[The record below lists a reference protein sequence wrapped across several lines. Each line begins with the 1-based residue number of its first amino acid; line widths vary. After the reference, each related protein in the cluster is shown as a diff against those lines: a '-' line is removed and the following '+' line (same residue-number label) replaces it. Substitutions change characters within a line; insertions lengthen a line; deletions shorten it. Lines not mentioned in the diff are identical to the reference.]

1 MKHNYEIRELTKE
14 KSVNFVEKY
23 HYSPIMPTVTKHYL
37 GFYLDDVLKG
47 VLTLGWGTQP
57 KQTIRK
63 LFPNLDTK
71 DYYEIGKMC
80 MTEDMPKNSES
91 QMLSQTISWM
101 KTNLPEKLFL
111 YTMADGIMGKCGYV
125 YQASNFYF
133 GEGYKTSVYMMD
145 NGEKLHPRGSKE
157 MLKENCIFSKRDR
170 LFWMTRDFMKHKN
183 IKHIEGLMFR
193 YIYPLTKRAKRIMLN
208 ESTLNWD
215 KNYPKDKDLKWFDK
229 TENPKIEI
237 SKPAFTY
244 EDMKYNPQ
252 SKKISKISEFPLDI
266 FN

>member
-1 MKHNYEIRELTKE
+1 MKFDFEINELKKQE
-14 KSVNFVEKY
+14 AVVFVEKY
-23 HYSPIMPTVTKHYL
+23 HYSPIMPKLTKHYL
-37 GFYLDDVLKG
+37 GFYVNKELKG

-57 KQTIRK
+57 KQTIKK
-63 LFPNLDTK
+63 LFPKLNTQ
-71 DYYEIGKMC
+71 DYFEIGKMC
-80 MTEDMPKNSES
+80 MTEDMPRNSES
-91 QMLSQTISWM
+91 QMLSKTISWL
-101 KTNLPEKLFL
+101 KSHKPEKLFL

-145 NGEKLHPRGSKE
+145 NGEKLHPRGSKQL
-157 MLKENCIFSKRDR
+157 LKENCVFSKRDK

-193 YIYPLTKRAKRIMLN
+193 YIYPLSKKAKRIMN
-208 ESTLNWD
+208 QDSTLMWD

-229 TENPKIEI
+229 TESPKIEI
-237 SKPAFTY
+237 PQPAFTY

-252 SKKISKISEFPLDI
+252 AKEKSEFPLDI

>member
-1 MKHNYEIRELTKE
+1 MKFDFEINELKKPE
-14 KSVNFVEKY
+14 AVVFVEKY
-23 HYSPIMPTVTKHYL
+23 HYSPIMPKLTKHYL
-37 GFYLDDVLKG
+37 GFYVNKELKG

-57 KQTIRK
+57 KQTIKK
-63 LFPNLDTK
+63 LFPNLDTQ
-71 DYYEIGKMC
+71 DYFEIGKMC
-80 MTEDMPKNSES
+80 MTDDMPRNSES
-91 QMLSQTISWM
+91 QMLSKTIAWLKSH
-101 KTNLPEKLFL
+101 KPEKLFL

-145 NGEKLHPRGSKE
+145 NGEKLHPRGSKQL
-157 MLKENCIFSKRDR
+157 LKENCVFSKRDK

-193 YIYPLTKRAKRIMLN
+193 YIYPLSKKAKRIMN
-208 ESTLNWD
+208 QDSTLMWD
-215 KNYPKDKDLKWFDK
+215 KNYPKDCDLKWFDK
-229 TENPKIEI
+229 TESPKIEI
-237 SKPAFTY
+237 SQPAFTY

-252 SKKISKISEFPLDI
+252 AKEKSEFPLDI